1 MGEGAAEAP
10 PTATPGVPQ
19 DAPEEAQ
26 TAATASPIASPT
38 ATPQARQV
46 SPLATAGVA
55 IAEAGNPLVSPLST
69 KPAPVPVYTFEV
81 VAEYP
86 HDEKAFTQGLVYAG
100 GSLYEGTGLY
110 GRSSL
115 RRVNLESGEVEQ
127 QVDLPGQLFGE
138 GIALLD
144 GKIYQ
149 LTWQSRLGFVY
160 DAESFEQLATFQYP
174 TEGWG
179 LTQDGQDLI
188 MSDGSAT
195 LYWRDA
201 ETLAETRRV
210 QVKDSRGLVAS
221 LNELE
226 YVQGE
231 VWANVWHTD
240 RIARIDPA
248 SGQVLG
254 WIDLAG
260 LIAPQERNGP
270 ESVLNGI
277 AYDAEND
284 RLFVTGKLWP
294 KLFEIR
300 VRLRE

>member
-1 MGEGAAEAP
+1 M
-10 PTATPGVPQ
+10 
-19 DAPEEAQ
+19 
-26 TAATASPIASPT
+26 
-38 ATPQARQV
+38 
-46 SPLATAGVA
+46 
-55 IAEAGNPLVSPLST
+55 IAEAGEPLVSPLGAT
-69 KPAPVPVYTFEV
+69 AAPVPVYTFEV
-81 VAEYP
+81 VAEYS
-86 HDEKAFTQGLVYAG
+86 HDEEAFTQGLAYAG
-100 GSLYEGTGLY
+100 GSLYEGTGMY
-110 GRSSL
+110 GKSSL
-115 RRVNLESGEVEQ
+115 RRVNLESGEVLQ
-127 QVDLPGQLFGE
+127 QADVPGQLFGE

-144 GKIYQ
+144 DKIYQ
-149 LTWQSRLGFVY
+149 LTWQSRMGFVY
-160 DAESFEQLATFQYP
+160 DAESFERLATFQYP

-179 LTQDGQDLI
+179 LTHDGQDLI

-210 QVKDSRGLVAS
+210 QVKDSRGPVVS

-248 SGQVLG
+248 SGQVVG

-277 AYDAEND
+277 AYDVEND

-300 VRLRE
+300 VKAAE

>member
-1 MGEGAAEAP
+1 MTASVADSPAAEQP
-10 PTATPGVPQ
+10 ATPSARAV
-19 DAPEEAQ
+19 A
-26 TAATASPIASPT
+26 PT
-38 ATPQARQV
+38 ATPQVAQA
-46 SPLATAGVA
+46 SPLATAVQP
-55 IAEAGNPLVSPLST
+55 EAKPGDAPVSPLGT
-69 KPAPVPVYTFEV
+69 PATVPVYTFEV

-86 HDEKAFTQGLVYAG
+86 HDEEAFTQGLVYAEG
-100 GSLYEGTGLY
+100 ALYEGTGLY

-127 QVDLPGQLFGE
+127 QVDLPGQFFGE

-160 DAESFEQLATFQYP
+160 DAESFAQLASFQYP

-179 LTQDGQDLI
+179 LAHDGQELI

-195 LYWRDA
+195 LTWRDA

-210 QVKDSRGLVAS
+210 QVSDGGRPVAS

-248 SGQVLG
+248 TGGVTG
-254 WIDLAG
+254 WIELAG
-260 LIAPQERNGP
+260 LIEPSERNGP

-277 AYDAEND
+277 AYDAEAD

-294 KLFEIR
+294 KLFEIK
-300 VRLRE
+300 VMLKE